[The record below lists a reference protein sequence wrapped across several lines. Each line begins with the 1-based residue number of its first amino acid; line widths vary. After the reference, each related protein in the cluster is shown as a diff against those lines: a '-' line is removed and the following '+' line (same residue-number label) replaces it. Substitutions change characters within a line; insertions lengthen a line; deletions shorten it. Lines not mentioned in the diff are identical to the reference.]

1 MDVLTRA
8 YFVNLESDEWDL
20 QYEAY
25 QRILEMTKQE
35 VDWAYEV
42 WDDIVQN
49 LSNRDAHIRSRCAQL
64 LAHLANQRPSKKN
77 PWCFSLLWR

>member
-1 MDVLTRA
+1 MEESFVDVLTRA

-49 LSNRDAHIRSRCAQL
+49 LSNRDAHIRSL
-64 LAHLANQRPSKKN
+64 LCSAIGTLSNQRPAKKN
-77 PWCFSLLWR
+77 PW